1 MEMYLADSITY
12 HIKGGTDHKNKIYE
26 VEPIKIV
33 PYKTRLTE
41 EDMKKLL
48 QILSN
53 VFTIERK

>member
-12 HIKGGTDHKNKIYE
+12 HIKGGKKKKNKIYE

>member
-1 MEMYLADSITY
+1 MEMYLVGDIVY
-12 HIKGGTDHKNKIYE
+12 HIKKSEPQNTMYE

-33 PYKTRLTE
+33 PYKTILTE
-41 EDMKKLL
+41 KDMKKLL